1 MGSQWGA
8 DKYYRQ
14 SKREGYRSRAAYKIL
29 DIQKRFGVIREDDN
43 VVDLGAAPGS
53 WSQAIRDMTDG
64 QVVAVDLNQIAPVEN
79 VITIRGDFTSEKT
92 QAQVLSYVDVVNVV
106 VCDAAPKLS
115 GQKSYDQ
122 ARAIGLCEQAL
133 YFACLILKPGGNFV
147 VKSFQGEMFAELLNT
162 TRDNFYAVKVY
173 RTKATRRGSTEA
185 YIIAKNFKGF
195 SNVSDGQL

>member
-8 DKYYRQ
+8 DRYYQR

-29 DIQKRFGVIREDDN
+29 DIQEKFNIIRTDDN

-53 WSQAIRDMTDG
+53 WSQAIRDMTEG
-64 QVVAVDLNQIAPVEN
+64 QVIAVDLNQIAPIES
-79 VITIRGDFTSEKT
+79 VITIRGDFTEEKI
-92 QAQVLSYVDVVNVV
+92 QAQILSHVDMVNIV
-106 VCDAAPKLS
+106 VCDASPKLS
-115 GQKSYDQ
+115 GQKSLDQ

-133 YFACLILKPGGNFV
+133 SFACLILKPGGNFV
-147 VKSFQGEMFAELLNT
+147 VKSFQGEMFKELLDEARN
-162 TRDNFYAVKVY
+162 NFYAVKVY

-195 SNVSDGQL
+195 SNVSD